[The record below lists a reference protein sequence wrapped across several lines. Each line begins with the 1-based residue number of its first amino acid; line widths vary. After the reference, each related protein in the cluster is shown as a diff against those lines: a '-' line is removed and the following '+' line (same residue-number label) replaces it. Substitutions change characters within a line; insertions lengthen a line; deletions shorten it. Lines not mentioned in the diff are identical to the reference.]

1 MHVVAPVHTSVYAAA
16 RIPAPQYD
24 HVEKLIVE
32 RSEHEK
38 NYQRARSWK
47 TYWQSENIIPSKKH
61 FDGKIKDTKAL
72 AVEAAKRYN
81 LLPGVI

>member
-1 MHVVAPVHTSVYAAA
+1 MSPLSLDE
-16 RIPAPQYD
+16 PQLSSAKT
-24 HVEKLIVE
+24 HVERLLVE
-32 RSEHEK
+32 GSEHEK

-47 TYWQSENIIPSKKH
+47 TYWQSENIIPSKRH

>member
-1 MHVVAPVHTSVYAAA
+1 MSPLSLDE
-16 RIPAPQYD
+16 PQLSSAKT

-32 RSEHEK
+32 RSEREK

-61 FDGKIKDTKAL
+61 FDGNIKDTKAL